1 MNNEGVFRQ
10 KKVFFSQISNNV
22 LRDTKMSLK
31 GKGLYSIIQSYITIE
46 NFILYKTTLKKQCKE
61 GNKAFESAWKELKDR
76 GYLVQYRLR
85 DKKGNFY
92 YEYDLLDNVHTPE
105 KGSTDNAPSGKGG
118 IYNKTDLTNI
128 DFNNTEKERYTILS
142 DDENVCFK
150 IYKDAFTKKFNKV
163 HMRVSANNY
172 ILLQEWVNSLADAEV
187 TVGEYREVVE
197 EYFDNLPPSNNGNIV
212 AFIKTSK
219 RLFDVDITELAL

>member
-105 KGSTDNAPSGKGG
+105 KGSADNAPSGKGG

-142 DDENVCFK
+142 DDNNVCFK
-150 IYKDAFTKKFNKV
+150 IYKDAYTKKFNKE
-163 HMRVSANNY
+163 HMKVSATNKLY
-172 ILLQEWVNSLADAEV
+172 IDRWVSSLAEAKVLICDYEEEV
-187 TVGEYREVVE
+187 EK
-197 EYFDNLPPSNNGNIV
+197 YFNKLPPTNNGNIL

-219 RLFDVDITELAL
+219 RLFDVDIVDSAI

>member
-142 DDENVCFK
+142 DDDNVCFK
-150 IYKDAFTKKFNKV
+150 IYKDAYTKKFNKV
-163 HMRVSANNY
+163 HMKVSATNKLY
-172 ILLQEWVNSLADAEV
+172 IDRWVSSLAEAKVLICDYEEEV
-187 TVGEYREVVE
+187 EK
-197 EYFDNLPPSNNGNIV
+197 YFNKLPPTNNGNIL

-219 RLFDVDITELAL
+219 RLFDVDIVDSAI